1 MVRSVNLH
9 RASGGRRP
17 NRRSDQEARPETPPL
32 ATRGRLKQSAKRLF
46 ANRGFE
52 GPAVR
57 EILTEAGEKNGA
69 SISYYFGSK
78 EGLIEEIIADLFS
91 LLDVRWGEAL
101 DALPADASIRDLI
114 SMIVQVSTTLDV
126 EEEPTASRLAE
137 AASHQ
142 RYPVVQ
148 SVMKRLQL
156 RAYDRVLGRI
166 AQQLDYLPVPILR
179 QRLIFL
185 TRYFST
191 IFSFYESAY
200 AAGTVGQREVLEAT
214 SDLGNLVDTAVGLLT
229 ADVVSAK
236 HVTDAV
242 ADR

>member
-1 MVRSVNLH
+1 
-9 RASGGRRP
+9 
-17 NRRSDQEARPETPPL
+17 
-32 ATRGRLKQSAKRLF
+32 
-46 ANRGFE
+46 
-52 GPAVR
+52 VR
-57 EILTEAGEKNGA
+57 EILSAAGEKNGA

-91 LLDVRWGEAL
+91 LLDERWGAGL
-101 DALPADASIRDLI
+101 DALPPDASIRDLVR
-114 SMIVQVSTTLDV
+114 MIVQVSTTLDQG
-126 EEEPTASRLAE
+126 EEPTASRLAE

-191 IFSFYESAY
+191 IFAFHESAY
-200 AAGTVGQREVLEAT
+200 AAGTVGQREILEAT
-214 SDLGNLVDTAVGLLT
+214 SDLGNLVDTAMGLLT
-229 ADVVSAK
+229 AEVVSAE
-236 HVTDAV
+236 HLTEADA
-242 ADR
+242 AAASG

>member
-1 MVRSVNLH
+1 MARSVNLH
-9 RASGGRRP
+9 RASEGRRP
-17 NRRSDQEARPETPPL
+17 SRPFDVEAKSEPPPL

-46 ANRGFE
+46 ASRGFE

-91 LLDVRWGEAL
+91 LLDVRWSEGL
-101 DALPADASIRDLI
+101 DALPSDANIRDLI
-114 SMIVQVSTTLDV
+114 RMIVQVSTTLD
-126 EEEPTASRLAE
+126 EGEEPTASRLAE

-166 AQQLDYLPVPILR
+166 AQQLDYLPTPILR

-191 IFSFYESAY
+191 IFSFHEGAY

-229 ADVVSAK
+229 AGVVSAE
-236 HVTDAV
+236 HLTDPSAK
-242 ADR
+242 R

>member
-1 MVRSVNLH
+1 MARPVNLH
-9 RASGGRRP
+9 RASEGRRP
-17 NRRSDQEARPETPPL
+17 RPRFDLEAKQETQPL
-32 ATRGRLKQSAKRLF
+32 ATRERLKQSAKRLF
-46 ANRGFE
+46 ASRGFE

-78 EGLIEEIIADLFS
+78 EGLIEEIIADLFGQ
-91 LLDVRWGEAL
+91 LDVRWGVGL

-114 SMIVQVSTTLDV
+114 RMIVHVSTTLD
-126 EEEPTASRLAE
+126 EGEEPTASRLAE

-142 RYPVVQ
+142 RHPVVQ

-156 RAYDRVLGRI
+156 RAYDRILGRI

-191 IFSFYESAY
+191 IFSFHESAY
-200 AAGTVGQREVLEAT
+200 VVGTAGQRELLEAT

-229 ADVVSAK
+229 ADVVSAE
-236 HVTDAV
+236 HLTDTAP
-242 ADR
+242 DS